1 MKPFIPNSLPL
12 QNLRWIRF
20 IKLIGQANGEL
31 ARYDGALQGIINPA
45 VLLSPLTTKEAVLSS
60 RIEGT
65 QATLEEVLEFEATP
79 EQKTD
84 KYKDIQEIINYRK
97 SMRFA
102 TEWLNKKPITLNLI
116 KKIHSI
122 LLNSVRGKNKAR
134 GEFRKKQN
142 WIGKPGC
149 SIEQAEYVPPE
160 PLSLMNHLSNFEK
173 YIHYDE
179 LDRLV
184 QLAIIHAQFEIIH
197 PFLDGNG
204 RVGRIL
210 IPLFLSEKRILG
222 SPMFYIS
229 EYLEA
234 NRDEYYDKLENI
246 SKKNAWEDWI
256 EFFLKALIKQ
266 AKNNN
271 SKVKDIIDLYERKK
285 QRISEITHS
294 QYVIKILDTL
304 FASPIFKTTDFI
316 YFSKIPKASATRCLR
331 LLKKN
336 KIISIL
342 RKARGS
348 KPATFTFDKLIN
360 LVK

>member
-1 MKPFIPNSLPL
+1 MNPFVPCELPL
-12 QNLRWIRF
+12 KNVDWVRF
-20 IKLIGQANGEL
+20 ITLIGQANAEL

-65 QATLEEVLEFEATP
+65 QATLVEVMEFEAIP
-79 EQKTD
+79 EKKTE

-97 SMRFA
+97 SMHFA
-102 TEWLNKKPITLNLI
+102 IDWLDKKPITLNLI

-122 LLNSVRGKNKAR
+122 LLNSVRGKNKDR
-134 GEFRKKQN
+134 GEFRKIQN

-149 SIEQAEYVPPE
+149 MIEEADYVPPE

-179 LDRLV
+179 RDRLI

-210 IPLFLSEKRILG
+210 IPLFLSEKGVLG
-222 SPMFYIS
+222 LPMFYIS

-234 NRDEYYDKLENI
+234 HRDEYYDKLKNI
-246 SKKNAWEDWI
+246 SEKNAWEDWI
-256 EFFLKALIKQ
+256 EFFLKALITQ

-271 SKVKDIIDLYERKK
+271 SKVKAILDLYERKK
-285 QRISEITHS
+285 QRVSEITHS

-304 FASPIFKTTDFI
+304 FVSPIFKTTDFI
-316 YFSKIPKASATRCLR
+316 KFSKIPKSSATRCLR
-331 LLKKN
+331 LLEKY
-336 KIISIL
+336 KIISVL
-342 RKARGS
+342 REGS
-348 KPATFTFDKLIN
+348 GRKPTIFIFDKLIN
-360 LVK
+360 LVE